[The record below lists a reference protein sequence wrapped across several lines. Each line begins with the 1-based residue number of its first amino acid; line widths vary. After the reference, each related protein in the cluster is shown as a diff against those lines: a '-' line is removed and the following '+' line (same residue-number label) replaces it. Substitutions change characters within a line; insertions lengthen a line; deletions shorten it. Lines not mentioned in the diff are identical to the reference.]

1 MKIVILDYATIE
13 NGDLLPLNE
22 ISSHITTFDNTHQS
36 QVVER
41 CDGFDVVI
49 TNKVIIN
56 QDALSKLSTVKLIC
70 IAATGTNNVD
80 LVAAKQQDIAVTN
93 VAGYS
98 TASVVQHTFAL
109 LFNLLGNTH
118 KYIVD
123 CKNGQWQQAQHFCFL
138 DHPINEVA
146 GLKMALIG
154 YGDLGSAVAKAA
166 SAFGI
171 EVLIS
176 ERKNSPVREGRMA
189 FEEAL
194 KHGDI
199 ISIHCPLNDDTKNLI
214 STNEFALMKPN
225 AVLINTARGGI
236 VNESA
241 LANALIHKKIAGA
254 AIDVLSKEPAEDSNP
269 LIQYKGNNLL
279 LTPHIAWASRQSISR
294 LIQQIA
300 LNIEAF
306 QVGQIRN
313 RV

>member
-49 TNKVIIN
+49 TNKVVIN
-56 QDALSKLSTVKLIC
+56 QDALSKLNTVKLIC

-118 KYIVD
+118 KYIAD

-138 DHPINEVA
+138 GHPINEVA

-176 ERKNSPVREGRMA
+176 ERKNSPVREGRVA

-214 STNEFALMKPN
+214 STNEFTLMKPN

-254 AIDVLSKEPAEDSNP
+254 AIDVLSKEPAEASNP

>member
-13 NGDLLPLNE
+13 NGDLSPLNVL
-22 ISSHITTFDNTHQS
+22 SPNITTFDNTLQS

-41 CDGFDVVI
+41 CQGFDVVI
-49 TNKVIIN
+49 TNKVVLN
-56 QDALSKLSTVKLIC
+56 QEALTQLSSVKLIC

-80 LVAAKQQDIAVTN
+80 LVAAKQQGIAVTN

-118 KYIVD
+118 NYITD
-123 CKNGQWQQAQHFCFL
+123 CKNDQWQKAQHFCFL
-138 DHPINEVA
+138 DHSINEVA

-171 EVLIS
+171 DVLIS
-176 ERKNSPVREGRMA
+176 ERKNSPVRDGRVA
-189 FEEAL
+189 FEDAL
-194 KHGDI
+194 KRADI
-199 ISIHCPLNDDTKNLI
+199 ISIHCPLNADTENLI
-214 STNEFALMKPN
+214 STNEFALMKAT

-241 LANALIHKKIAGA
+241 LANALINKKIAGA
-254 AIDVLSKEPAEDSNP
+254 ATDVLSKEPAEQNNP
-269 LIQYKGNNLL
+269 LIQYKGDNLL
-279 LTPHIAWASRQSISR
+279 LTPHIAWASNQSISR
-294 LIQQIA
+294 LIKQIA
-300 LNIEAF
+300 LNITAF
-306 QVGQIRN
+306 QEGQMRN

>member
-13 NGDLLPLNE
+13 NGDLSPLNE
-22 ISSHITTFDNTHQS
+22 LSPNITTFDNTLQS

-41 CDGFDVVI
+41 CQGFDVVI
-49 TNKVIIN
+49 TNKVVLN
-56 QDALSKLSTVKLIC
+56 QEALTQLSSVKLIC

-80 LVAAKQQDIAVTN
+80 LVAAKQQGIAVTN

-118 KYIVD
+118 NYITD
-123 CKNGQWQQAQHFCFL
+123 CKNGQWQKAQHFCFL
-138 DHPINEVA
+138 DHPINEIA

-154 YGDLGSAVAKAA
+154 YGDLGCAVANAA

-176 ERKNSPVREGRMA
+176 ERKNSPVREGRVA
-189 FEEAL
+189 FEDAL
-194 KHGDI
+194 KLADI
-199 ISIHCPLNDDTKNLI
+199 ISIHCPLNADTENLI
-214 STNEFALMKPN
+214 STNEFTLMKPT

-236 VNESA
+236 VDENA
-241 LANALIHKKIAGA
+241 LANALISKKIAGA
-254 AIDVLSKEPAEDSNP
+254 ASDVLSKEPAEQSNP
-269 LIQYKGNNLL
+269 LIQYKGDNLL
-279 LTPHIAWASRQSISR
+279 LTPHIAWASNQSISR
-294 LIQQIA
+294 LITQIA
-300 LNIEAF
+300 LNITAF
-306 QVGQIRN
+306 QEGQMRN

>member
-22 ISSHITTFDNTHQS
+22 ISAHITTFDNTHQS

-49 TNKVIIN
+49 TNKVVIN
-56 QDALSKLSTVKLIC
+56 QDALSKLNTVKLIC

-80 LVAAKQQDIAVTN
+80 LVAAKQQGIAVTN

-109 LFNLLGNTH
+109 LLNLLGNTH
-118 KYIVD
+118 KYIAD

-176 ERKNSPVREGRMA
+176 ERKNSPVREGRVA

-225 AVLINTARGGI
+225 AVIINTARGGI

>member
-13 NGDLLPLNE
+13 NGDLSPLNE
-22 ISSHITTFDNTHQS
+22 LSPNITTFDNTLQS

-41 CDGFDVVI
+41 CQGFDVVI
-49 TNKVIIN
+49 TNKVVLN
-56 QDALSKLSTVKLIC
+56 QEALTQLSSVKLIC

-80 LVAAKQQDIAVTN
+80 LVAAKQQGIAVTN

-118 KYIVD
+118 NYITD
-123 CKNGQWQQAQHFCFL
+123 CKNGQWQKAQHFCFL
-138 DHPINEVA
+138 DHSINEVA

-154 YGDLGSAVAKAA
+154 YGDLGCAVANAA

-176 ERKNSPVREGRMA
+176 ERKNSPVREGRVA
-189 FEEAL
+189 FEDAL
-194 KHGDI
+194 KLADI
-199 ISIHCPLNDDTKNLI
+199 ISIHCPLNADTENLI
-214 STNEFALMKPN
+214 STNEFTLMKPT

-236 VNESA
+236 VDENA
-241 LANALIHKKIAGA
+241 LANALISKKIAGA
-254 AIDVLSKEPAEDSNP
+254 ASDVLSKEPAEQSNP
-269 LIQYKGNNLL
+269 LIQYKGDNLL
-279 LTPHIAWASRQSISR
+279 LTPHIAWASNQSISR
-294 LIQQIA
+294 LITQIA
-300 LNIEAF
+300 LNITAF
-306 QVGQIRN
+306 QEGQMRN

>member
-41 CDGFDVVI
+41 CNGFDVVI

-56 QDALSKLSTVKLIC
+56 QDALSKLNTVKLIC

-118 KYIVD
+118 KYIAD

-176 ERKNSPVREGRMA
+176 ERKNSPVREGRVA

-254 AIDVLSKEPAEDSNP
+254 ATDVLSKEPAEDSNP

>member
-22 ISSHITTFDNTHQS
+22 ISAHITTFDNTHQS

-56 QDALSKLSTVKLIC
+56 QDALSKLNTVKLIC

-80 LVAAKQQDIAVTN
+80 LVAAKQQGIAVTN

-118 KYIVD
+118 KYIAD

-176 ERKNSPVREGRMA
+176 ERKNSPIREGRVA

-241 LANALIHKKIAGA
+241 LANALINKKIAGA
-254 AIDVLSKEPAEDSNP
+254 ATDVLSKEPAEDSNP

>member
-13 NGDLLPLNE
+13 NGDLSPLNE
-22 ISSHITTFDNTHQS
+22 LSPNITTFDNTLQS

-41 CDGFDVVI
+41 CQGFDVVI
-49 TNKVIIN
+49 TNKVVLN
-56 QDALSKLSTVKLIC
+56 QEALTQLSSVKLIC

-80 LVAAKQQDIAVTN
+80 LVAAKQQGIAVTN

-118 KYIVD
+118 NYITD
-123 CKNGQWQQAQHFCFL
+123 CKSGQWQKAEHFCFL
-138 DHPINEVA
+138 DHSINEVA

-171 EVLIS
+171 DVLIS
-176 ERKNSPVREGRMA
+176 ERKNSPVRDGRVA
-189 FEEAL
+189 FEDAL
-194 KHGDI
+194 KRADI
-199 ISIHCPLNDDTKNLI
+199 ISIHCPLNADTENLI
-214 STNEFALMKPN
+214 STNEFALMKPT

-241 LANALIHKKIAGA
+241 LANALINKKIAGA
-254 AIDVLSKEPAEDSNP
+254 ATDVLSKEPAEQSNP
-269 LIQYKGNNLL
+269 LIQYKGDNLL
-279 LTPHIAWASRQSISR
+279 LTPHIAWASNQSISR
-294 LIQQIA
+294 LIKQIA
-300 LNIEAF
+300 LNITAF
-306 QVGQIRN
+306 QEGQMRN

>member
-56 QDALSKLSTVKLIC
+56 QDALSKLNTVKLIC

-118 KYIVD
+118 KYIAD
-123 CKNGQWQQAQHFCFL
+123 CKNGLWQQAQHFCFL

-176 ERKNSPVREGRMA
+176 ERKNSPIREGRVA

-241 LANALIHKKIAGA
+241 LANALINKKIAGA

>member
-22 ISSHITTFDNTHQS
+22 ISAHITTFDNTHQS

-49 TNKVIIN
+49 TNKVVIN
-56 QDALSKLSTVKLIC
+56 QDALSKLNTVKLIC

-80 LVAAKQQDIAVTN
+80 LVAAKQQGIAVTN

-118 KYIVD
+118 KYIAD

-176 ERKNSPVREGRMA
+176 ERKNSPVREGRVA

>member
-13 NGDLLPLNE
+13 NGDLSSLNE
-22 ISSHITTFDNTHQS
+22 LSPNITTFDNTLQS

-41 CDGFDVVI
+41 CQGFDVVI
-49 TNKVIIN
+49 TNKVVLN
-56 QDALSKLSTVKLIC
+56 QEALTQLSSVKLIC

-80 LVAAKQQDIAVTN
+80 LVAAKQQGIAVTN

-118 KYIVD
+118 NYITD
-123 CKNGQWQQAQHFCFL
+123 CKNGQWQKAQHFCFL
-138 DHPINEVA
+138 DHSINEVA

-154 YGDLGSAVAKAA
+154 YGDLGCAVANAA

-176 ERKNSPVREGRMA
+176 ERKNSPVREGRVA
-189 FEEAL
+189 FEDAL
-194 KHGDI
+194 KLADI
-199 ISIHCPLNDDTKNLI
+199 ISIHCPLNADTENLI
-214 STNEFALMKPN
+214 STNEFTLMKPT

-236 VNESA
+236 VDENA
-241 LANALIHKKIAGA
+241 LANALISKKIAGA
-254 AIDVLSKEPAEDSNP
+254 ASDVLSKEPAEQSNP
-269 LIQYKGNNLL
+269 LIQYKGDNLL
-279 LTPHIAWASRQSISR
+279 LTPHIAWASNQSISR
-294 LIQQIA
+294 LITQIA
-300 LNIEAF
+300 LNITAF
-306 QVGQIRN
+306 QEGQMRN

>member
-41 CDGFDVVI
+41 CNGFDVVI

-56 QDALSKLSTVKLIC
+56 QDALSKLNTVKLIC

-118 KYIVD
+118 KYIAD

-146 GLKMALIG
+146 GLKMAFIG
-154 YGDLGSAVAKAA
+154 YGDLGSAVAKVA

-176 ERKNSPVREGRMA
+176 ERKNSPVREGRVA

-194 KHGDI
+194 MHGDI

-241 LANALIHKKIAGA
+241 LANALIHKKITGA

>member
-22 ISSHITTFDNTHQS
+22 ISAHITTFDNTHQS

-49 TNKVIIN
+49 TNKVVIN
-56 QDALSKLSTVKLIC
+56 QDALSKLNTVKLIC

-80 LVAAKQQDIAVTN
+80 LVAAKQQGIAVTN

-109 LFNLLGNTH
+109 LLNLLGNTH
-118 KYIVD
+118 KYIAD

-176 ERKNSPVREGRMA
+176 ERKNSPVREGRVA